1 MSVVSLTISN
11 YIMIAEILGLWV
23 MLDSNVHLKKRTITA
38 TRIVIILIFT
48 EAIFWA
54 VERWTREIGYLTWTR
69 IILTPTIYLLHPII
83 VLGIMDMAEYLKKN
97 RFLVYLPVLI
107 SAPLLYTSQWT
118 HLFYWFDENNLYIG
132 ADSILRYYPYF
143 LFLLYVLLFIGA
155 FTARYAMYGTTER
168 RGILISLVAA
178 AIGVILHIVFEID
191 VDYSTLFASLLLIYY
206 LSLYVLTA
214 KEDTLTHLLNR
225 QCYYA
230 DSENLKDQIT
240 AVVSVDM
247 NDLKKINDTQG
258 HDAGD
263 KALITVAECLTKG
276 RVRNKKVY
284 RIGGDEYA
292 VFYMGKTED
301 DVKKD
306 IEQMRGE
313 LAKTP
318 YVCAFG
324 YEMVRDKDVEKA
336 MLVADREMYSNKAR
350 IKKYTDKKIAA
361 HREATIRV
369 MHEALGSGMWSMEFD
384 EDGTMTSV
392 DWSPEFRKM
401 IGYTDENDFPNKL
414 ESWSDLLHPDD
425 KEAVLKEFN
434 DTIADFSGERNYD
447 VEYRLRVKS
456 GEWRWFHAIGRL
468 LRYENGSPMSYVGMF
483 VDITD
488 QKKDHDKSHI

>member
-1 MSVVSLTISN
+1 M
-11 YIMIAEILGLWV
+11 
-23 MLDSNVHLKKRTITA
+23 
-38 TRIVIILIFT
+38 
-48 EAIFWA
+48 
-54 VERWTREIGYLTWTR
+54 
-69 IILTPTIYLLHPII
+69 
-83 VLGIMDMAEYLKKN
+83 
-97 RFLVYLPVLI
+97 
-107 SAPLLYTSQWT
+107 
-118 HLFYWFDENNLYIG
+118 
-132 ADSILRYYPYF
+132 
-143 LFLLYVLLFIGA
+143 
-155 FTARYAMYGTTER
+155 
-168 RGILISLVAA
+168 
-178 AIGVILHIVFEID
+178 
-191 VDYSTLFASLLLIYY
+191 DYSTLFASLLLIYY

-230 DSENLKDQIT
+230 DSEKLKDQIT

-263 KALITVAECLTKG
+263 KALVTVAECLTKG

-350 IKKYTDKKIAA
+350 IKKSTEKKIAA

-468 LRYENGSPMSYVGMF
+468 LRYETALPCHMWGCSWTLRIRRKIMTKVISKTGLF
-483 VDITD
+483 SL
-488 QKKDHDKSHI
+488 QS